1 MPIYKK
7 HLLKRASG
15 VSVSSMQQMYASII
29 EEIKAK
35 HWIVPVSIWKCSR
48 CLGVS
53 PSSLAGDCMEREL
66 LSSNRK
72 KLRQKNMALKFAID
86 MVVHVFTLRLE
97 EFYINGCFHT
107 DCSLIIRR

>member
-1 MPIYKK
+1 
-7 HLLKRASG
+7 
-15 VSVSSMQQMYASII
+15 
-29 EEIKAK
+29 
-35 HWIVPVSIWKCSR
+35 
-48 CLGVS
+48 
-53 PSSLAGDCMEREL
+53 MEREL

-107 DCSLIIRR
+107 DCSLTIHR